1 MQEWHE
7 HDFRGTNE
15 AKAEEDLE
23 EATDSLYAT
32 ITEGQDIMPMIVWTQ
47 RIHHVCI
54 LPCLIMR
61 WKIFLHW

>member
-32 ITEGQDIMPMIVWTQ
+32 ITEGQDIMPMIV
-47 RIHHVCI
+47 
-54 LPCLIMR
+54 
-61 WKIFLHW
+61 